1 MYKKYRVLFVVAV
14 AGVAAACTSPA
25 QRQREAQQSTAAPA
39 ARAAVQP
46 MQAEFASSPR
56 VPSAE
61 GTVKT
66 SDAGNNNTGI
76 DVQVKHLARPQKLD
90 PSATTYVV
98 WARPLGDFGRPQ
110 SLGALS
116 VDQELTGR
124 LSGTTAFR
132 DFEVFITAESSAQV
146 QDPRGERLLWATVT
160 QR

>member
-1 MYKKYRVLFVVAV
+1 MNKKHQLIVAV
-14 AGVAAACTSPA
+14 AIASVAACTSPA
-25 QRQREAQQSTAAPA
+25 QRQREASPTPGPA

-66 SDAGNNNTGI
+66 SDAGNNNTGV

-132 DFEVFITAESSAQV
+132 DFELFITAESSAQV